1 MIINKSFYCLLVV
14 LAFTFSK
21 TVAGVL
27 TLEGFYQGKNLF
39 IQNPLSDGDFCVVSV
54 FLNGEKVVASPK
66 VSVFEVNLSGLNMNA
81 SIILK
86 VLYRNNCEP
95 KVLNEQVIKSKSR
108 FEYTSVN
115 VDIDAVNWST
125 KGEKSGG
132 VFFIQRLSVS
142 NEWEDLQQVECKGNV
157 SANYYS
163 VPSEH
168 CTGLNQYRIK
178 FIEADELIFYS
189 KTVSFHLERKPITIY
204 PRRVSEVLNFTTDK
218 FIRYTIYN
226 KEGVKLK
233 QGKGTSVNCSDLKP
247 DDHYTVVYDNQK
259 KTFYK
264 K

>member
-1 MIINKSFYCLLVV
+1 MLFLSLTLHKS
-14 LAFTFSK
+14 
-21 TVAGVL
+21 VAGVL

-39 IQNPLSDGDFCVVSV
+39 IQNPLSDGEFCVVSV

-66 VSVFEVNLSGLNMNA
+66 VSVFEVNLSELSMNA
-81 SIILK
+81 SITLK

-108 FEYTSVN
+108 FEFTSVN
-115 VDIDAVNWST
+115 VDIDAINWST

-132 VFFIQRLSVS
+132 VFSIQRLSVS
-142 NEWEDLQQVECKGNV
+142 NEWEDLESTDCKGTV

-163 VPSEH
+163 MPSEH
-168 CTGLNQYRIK
+168 CTGLNQYRVK
-178 FIEADELIFYS
+178 FVEADNLIFYS
-189 KTVSFHLERKPITIY
+189 KTVSFQLERKPITIY
-204 PRRVSEVLNFTTDK
+204 PRRVSDVLNFTTDK
-218 FIRYTIYN
+218 QIRYAVYN

-233 QGKGTSVNCSDLKP
+233 QGKGTSVNCSDLKV